1 MPLPIGENLGGGSL
15 EDLSPRR
22 RQAVELAAQGL
33 SYKEIAKSMVPPVSA
48 STVTHHLNKAYAVLG
63 ISGKDQLGTLFAGS
77 GEAAMDLSAL
87 PLTDLSDREMQVF
100 EALAAGITNGEIANL
115 IGLTESTVRTH
126 RSKVS
131 NKLGISNSVQL
142 RVAAYEYVA
151 NIEQTKEDAAI
162 TVQGAATTWL
172 GKIADVADRRG
183 LKVDPQMQLP
193 VANGVDYHQLAELG
207 FVPTSQEARPR
218 VNLFGFLAVK
228 AVAPSEDAKKAFLM
242 PNTLDIAELVLENEI
257 RVFLQNQSAAHER
270 E

>member
-1 MPLPIGENLGGGSL
+1 MPLPLGENLGGGRL

-33 SYKEIAKSMVPPVSA
+33 SYKEIAKSMVPPISA
-48 STVTHHLNKAYAVLG
+48 STVTDHLNKAYAVLG
-63 ISGKDQLGTLFAGS
+63 ISGKDQLGTLFAGL
-77 GEAAMDLSAL
+77 GEAEIDLSAL

-115 IGLTESTVRTH
+115 IGLTESTVRSH
-126 RSKVS
+126 RVNVSK
-131 NKLGISNSVQL
+131 KLDIPNSVQL

-162 TVQGAATTWL
+162 TVQEATTRWL
-172 GKIADVADRRG
+172 GKIADVADRRS
-183 LKVDPQMQLP
+183 LKVDPQMQVP
-193 VANGVDYHQLAELG
+193 VANCVDYQQLAEFG
-207 FVPTSQEARPR
+207 FVPTSQEAHPR

-228 AVAPSEDAKKAFLM
+228 AFAHSEGARKAFMM
-242 PNTLDIAELVLENEI
+242 PNTSDIAEIVLENEI
-257 RVFLQNQSAAHER
+257 RVFLQNQSLVHER